1 MFDQK
6 QTVKSISIWLLL
18 LHFHFQKNVFRL
30 LRLLF
35 CFKEIVNQGFYSN
48 DSGEIVYFYFAEAL
62 DKAIN
67 EHDSSTSDSVTGSVD
82 SVQRMPDLLDI
93 TR

>member
-1 MFDQK
+1 MVGILH
-6 QTVKSISIWLLL
+6 TIILLL
-18 LHFHFQKNVFRL
+18 LYKTFFVT
-30 LRLLF
+30 
-35 CFKEIVNQGFYSN
+35 
-48 DSGEIVYFYFAEAL
+48 EAL